1 MFKSEMCMN
10 KQVGMSGMK
19 WCLALCLSLA
29 SVCGQGLMA
38 EGVPAAIK
46 YQAVLRDVEGRP
58 MVSRQD
64 LAVRITLRQ
73 GTPNGVILYKET
85 HTDVATD
92 AFGLMQLEIGRGEV
106 AEAGVENL
114 LEVPWE
120 NGPIYAQIE
129 VQNDDNGFT
138 LMGTSELLSV
148 PYALYATNSG
158 GGLDLTD
165 RYLPRYDGVRNKLT
179 DSKIMETPMGA
190 IQFNSGNNSYT
201 FPTTRGKTGESLVLK
216 DEQDGTLG
224 WAAGGGGA
232 SSCVECNDEQLAYW
246 DRERGILTTTT
257 GVQYASDRKELWISD
272 KVISKGEFFSDSMM
286 EVRKSL
292 VINATVS
299 GNHNLQYDSL
309 PQYHVWVGGYD
320 KKSKIYN
327 LGSGVTIDSSAATP
341 VINFGGGASAWEL
354 RTASS
359 SMDYIYTKYDP
370 TQPREVR
377 VGVGL
382 REAMPTPKTRFHVQD
397 GSFLLSSAFGQ
408 TDAVSD
414 LDKGYHF
421 YWSGEKGALR
431 MGKFDQD
438 ASGLWRSTYLG
449 EGSIALGTNAKALE
463 ENNVAI
469 GADAQATGVRS
480 LAIGRNVLAGG
491 TVNSVA
497 IGNNALVSGEN
508 AVGIGNGSQSDLNAA
523 AFVAK
528 GAYSVTMGYD
538 VKNEGEG
545 TVVIGRNSLTAAKSS
560 VVVGEDNYVE
570 MNDKKDGTQNVVI
583 GYKNKAWADG
593 TESPKYSILM
603 GDRNDMK
610 MTKSNAIMIGQN
622 GVGVGMD
629 NCVSIGTKLTT
640 QNTGGQ
646 TRRCINI
653 GDNNTIATNASTS
666 GAGPVLLG
674 QGLKNFDLDRV
685 VVVGYQNVK
694 PSKSP
699 TIPAVFVVGAV
710 GKNALEL
717 YENGEMY
724 VRGVVTQNAPLLA
737 SDRRLKT
744 DIEPLN
750 ADFSVLKSLSPMR
763 YRLIDDPD
771 QVLQFGFI
779 AQDVERY
786 FPHLVKTDGEGLKS
800 LNYIGLLPVLWQY
813 TQQLEKTVSD
823 QEAEIERLRAETE
836 ALKADMKAIKAKL
849 GL

>member
-10 KQVGMSGMK
+10 KQVGMLGMK

-190 IQFNSGNNSYT
+190 IQFNSGAQSYT
-201 FPTTRGKTGESLVLK
+201 FPKTRGKEGESLVLT
-216 DEQDGTLG
+216 DADGTLG

-232 SSCVECNDEQLAYW
+232 FPCVDCKDEQLVYW
-246 DRERGILTTTT
+246 DRELGNPTTTT
-257 GVQYASDRKELWISD
+257 GIQYESDRKELRMYD
-272 KVISKGEFFSDSMM
+272 KVISYGEFFSDSMM

-309 PQYHVWVGGYD
+309 PRYHMWVGGYD
-320 KKSKIYN
+320 KKSQIYN

-354 RTASS
+354 RTAGG

-449 EGSIALGTNAKALE
+449 EGSIALGTDAKALE

-469 GADAQATGVRS
+469 GAETHAVGKRT
-480 LAIGRNVLAGG
+480 LAIGRQVKAIGD
-491 TVNSVA
+491 TSVA
-497 IGNNALVSGEN
+497 IGHNVSVSGKY
-508 AVGIGNGSQSDLNAA
+508 AVGLGVGFSNNSNAPSFSA
-523 AFVAK
+523 N

-545 TVVIGRNSLTAAKSS
+545 TVVIGRNSQTDAKSS
-560 VVVGEDNYVE
+560 VVIGENNEVL
-570 MNDKKDGTQNVVI
+570 MNPDKKDGTQNVVI
-583 GYKNKAWADG
+583 GYGNKAWADG

-640 QNTGGQ
+640 ENKGSQ
-646 TRRCINI
+646 RRCVNI

-717 YENGEMY
+717 YETGEMY

-763 YRLIDDPD
+763 YRLMDDPD

-823 QEAEIERLRAETE
+823 QAAEIEQLRTETE
-836 ALKADMKAIKAKL
+836 ALKADMKAIKDKL